1 MFVKTTESEARMMKE
16 ELLKMMEESLSSE
29 DVQQIVRE
37 RFSNAVESAIDNA
50 FQYCSEPR
58 QALEKKIDEVLV
70 PYIENYDFSKY
81 LPKLD
86 TVLTE
91 IVNSENCMADK
102 KILENFKMLTTA
114 PDEKEMN
121 VSDIFNA
128 WIKYCE
134 EEIDTDGLDVCYYD
148 GVSYESVGCT
158 MSVEYE
164 DKPIWSNHTYGT
176 VTFENEHDESLN
188 IQFRISKWD
197 VKEEFSI
204 DSNNNINIQSLRYL
218 DDFQLLI
225 IRLARADTK
234 IIIDKEYDDNEIY
247 PKKEPEAS
255 FS

>member
-1 MFVKTTESEARMMKE
+1 MKE
-16 ELLKMMEESLSSE
+16 ELLKMLEESLSSD
-29 DVQQIVRE
+29 DVQQIVKE
-37 RFSNAVESAIDNA
+37 RFSKAVESAIDDA
-50 FQYCSEPR
+50 FKYCSAPKK
-58 QALEKKIDEVLV
+58 ALEKKIDEVLV
-70 PYIENYDFSKY
+70 PYIESYDFSKY

-102 KILENFKMLTTA
+102 KILENFRTLTTT

-121 VSDIFNA
+121 VSDIFKA

-134 EEIDTDGLDVCYYD
+134 KNIDTDDLDVCYDD
-148 GVSYESVGCT
+148 GVSYECVDCT
-158 MSVEYE
+158 MSIEYE
-164 DKPIWSNHTYGT
+164 DKPSWSSFTYGT

-197 VKEEFSI
+197 GKEEFSI
-204 DSNNNINIQSLRYL
+204 DSNNNVNIQSLRYL

-225 IRLARADTK
+225 IRLARANTK
-234 IIIDKEYDDNEIY
+234 IIIDKEFDNGDIY
-247 PKKEPEAS
+247 PEKEPEAS